1 VATEPLNPRVQPLF
15 GGRYAEN
22 TSGIIAAIN
31 ACIDAAG
38 GTVTTYPSNTAG
50 IIQALIDLEAA
61 ISGTSGNSSVV
72 PTTSGE
78 ALSEGD
84 VVYVKASDG
93 KIYKATNAATF
104 ERANVLGMVK
114 EAVSAAD
121 QPVKIVVR
129 GPCGGYTGLTIGSE
143 YFLGLDGAIT
153 TTAPSGGGLYS
164 VQVGTAVSATK
175 LDVHPV
181 TPALTT

>member
-1 VATEPLNPRVQPLF
+1 MATEPLNPRVQPLF

-129 GPCGGYTGLTIGSE
+129 GPCGGY
-143 YFLGLDGAIT
+143 DG
-153 TTAPSGGGLYS
+153 G
-164 VQVGTAVSATK
+164 
-175 LDVHPV
+175 
-181 TPALTT
+181 